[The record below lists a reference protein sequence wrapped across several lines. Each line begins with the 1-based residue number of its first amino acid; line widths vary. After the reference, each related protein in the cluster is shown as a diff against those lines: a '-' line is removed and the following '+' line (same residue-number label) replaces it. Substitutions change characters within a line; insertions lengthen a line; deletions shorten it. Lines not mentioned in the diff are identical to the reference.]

1 MKCHAP
7 SRILRFASDHLQ
19 SMRTGTLIC
28 INRLGA
34 LKIDLITLQV
44 REWLRKVTLLSVG
57 SRTAPSRCAAVA
69 LQSTPPFF

>member
-28 INRLGA
+28 INRLGV
-34 LKIDLITLQV
+34 LKIDLITL
-44 REWLRKVTLLSVG
+44 REWLRKVMLLSVG